1 MKKGRI
7 ARAVFLLVG
16 LAVIAGLA
24 YLVWQRYAGGTD
36 HPNWD
41 KVHFGHSREQVVELL
56 GEPDEETAAFP
67 LSSAKDRAEA
77 EERGVQV
84 WLIYRRGPGVTYA
97 IGLAKDGRVVFKA
110 RGGT

>member
-1 MKKGRI
+1 MKKGSIGRI
-7 ARAVFLLVG
+7 VFLLVG
-16 LAVIAGLA
+16 LAVIAVLA

-41 KVHFGHSREQVVELL
+41 KVHFGHSREQVVELM
-56 GEPDEETAAFP
+56 GQPAEETAAFP

-77 EERGVQV
+77 EERGVQA

>member
-1 MKKGRI
+1 MKKGGI

-41 KVHFGHSREQVVELL
+41 KVHFGHSREQVVELM
-56 GEPDEETAAFP
+56 GEPTEETAAFP

-77 EERGVQV
+77 EERGVQG

-97 IGLAKDGRVVFKA
+97 IGLAKDGRVAYKA